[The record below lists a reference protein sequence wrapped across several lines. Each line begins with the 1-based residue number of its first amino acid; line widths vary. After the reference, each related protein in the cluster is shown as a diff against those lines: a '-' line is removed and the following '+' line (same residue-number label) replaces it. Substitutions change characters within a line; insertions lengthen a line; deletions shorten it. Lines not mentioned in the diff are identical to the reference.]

1 MNMERQRRFEH
12 DRFGNSGDGPPG
24 GDGLDQQRGEID
36 GLLRAADRVFD
47 SINNLHAQQYLEQ
60 NLQTGGQ

>member
-1 MNMERQRRFEH
+1 MERERSFEN
-12 DRFGNSGDGPPG
+12 DQPRVSVESPSDSGDS
-24 GDGLDQQRGEID
+24 LDQHRVEIED
-36 GLLRAADRVFD
+36 LLRTSDQVFD